1 MMSKEDI
8 EKLDK
13 QIELLKKDKD
23 GKPTGEVET
32 VVTEIHDPNDENHV
46 VNISYVG
53 SEVKESTKE
62 LKDLKNLTT
71 DIDESIEN
79 TKKIPIIESQDAIV
93 ENEVEEIPAKVDENN
108 NNDNNSPKKTNNK
121 LFIILGIVIGL
132 LVLIF
137 VICLVVFSG
146 DDKKDDKPVDKDV
159 SETEKTLSKE
169 DMIKTIDL
177 YGKTLESEVAKY
189 YNQNNKL
196 PDFSMVNNLVDLE
209 YEVVCHIHEIYEDKT
224 VFLDECMVNYTDIAY
239 SYGTKKDIKEEVV
252 DNNNIKV
259 YVHKKTKKATLEA
272 PANLE
277 DFYLYSSNVDAKV
290 TNIQL
295 LEDTSYLTYVDENS
309 YVYELYNYV
318 LGKRGF
324 YKVDYKSHAR
334 VQLFSENYATSNYI
348 PEYSS
353 EYIILHYENSSA
365 GIYSLITG
373 NQIGENYNIIRANEV
388 APNKLVVGN
397 NDKYGV
403 LNLKTNKLEIP
414 LEYNEIFNSGS
425 SIVARKNGEVFI
437 YDDDGNRYLEDE
449 LKITSTAA
457 VYDKYVL
464 SDHKLYNLN
473 GKVICK
479 FDSEDNYI
487 IQRNRVAQDKLIY
500 QVMEKNVE
508 KCYIY
513 TFNEKN
519 CTIVEKN
526 ECNKIY

>member
-1 MMSKEDI
+1 M
-8 EKLDK
+8 
-13 QIELLKKDKD
+13 
-23 GKPTGEVET
+23 
-32 VVTEIHDPNDENHV
+32 
-46 VNISYVG
+46 
-53 SEVKESTKE
+53 
-62 LKDLKNLTT
+62 
-71 DIDESIEN
+71 
-79 TKKIPIIESQDAIV
+79 
-93 ENEVEEIPAKVDENN
+93 
-108 NNDNNSPKKTNNK
+108 
-121 LFIILGIVIGL
+121 
-132 LVLIF
+132 
-137 VICLVVFSG
+137 
-146 DDKKDDKPVDKDV
+146 
-159 SETEKTLSKE
+159 
-169 DMIKTIDL
+169 
-177 YGKTLESEVAKY
+177 
-189 YNQNNKL
+189 
-196 PDFSMVNNLVDLE
+196 
-209 YEVVCHIHEIYEDKT
+209 
-224 VFLDECMVNYTDIAY
+224 
-239 SYGTKKDIKEEVV
+239 
-252 DNNNIKV
+252 
-259 YVHKKTKKATLEA
+259 
-272 PANLE
+272 
-277 DFYLYSSNVDAKV
+277 
-290 TNIQL
+290 
-295 LEDTSYLTYVDENS
+295 
-309 YVYELYNYV
+309 
-318 LGKRGF
+318 
-324 YKVDYKSHAR
+324 
-334 VQLFSENYATSNYI
+334 FSENYATSNYI

-508 KCYIY
+508 KCYVY